1 MKLMC
6 MILSFAILLTG
17 CYSQQATR
25 VVLDDRDVVFTLNDG
40 SYIKAEAGAHHRAA
54 GGYDVKGFFV
64 GEDSTQVFVGIV
76 RNSQITGITV
86 SEFDTGLT
94 ALVIG
99 AAIVACVIIAKPDVG
114 LGPLFR

>member
-6 MILSFAILLTG
+6 LILSFAILLSG

-25 VVLDDRDVVFTLNDG
+25 VVLDDRDAVFTLKDD
-40 SYIKAEAGAHHRAA
+40 SYIKVSAGAHHRTL
-54 GGYDVKGFFV
+54 GGYDVQGILV
-64 GEDSTQVFVGIV
+64 GKDSTQAFEGIV
-76 RNSQITGITV
+76 RDSQITEITV

-99 AAIVACVIIAKPDVG
+99 AAIVACVIIAKPEMG
-114 LGPLFR
+114 IGPSFR